1 MKKFLLLLLFVSFLG
16 SMVISE
22 LARAG
27 MNVNA
32 SSNLGN
38 ATGSSSLKSAF
49 HSTSGAVAN
58 SVHSGYSLKAR
69 AFKGENVR
77 IMNTFSK
84 NASTGVMNTET
95 DINFNGQPGSPGFID
110 AEEKIGVGSSKE
122 TGDEAECFDAAV
134 GIGLENNTEAKF
146 HSTGTTTTNTPMVN
160 FAPIAKGS
168 GRLKAGA
175 EGRYLKC
182 AMPGLEPIENTR
194 YEYRLRTHG
203 GDYDYAGNTTIDM
216 E

>member
-1 MKKFLLLLLFVSFLG
+1 MKGRIFFLLVVGICFLG
-16 SMVISE
+16 SMVV
-22 LARAG
+22 ADWVRAG

-49 HSTSGAVAN
+49 RSTSGAV
-58 SVHSGYSLKAR
+58 HSAYSLRSR
-69 AFKGENVR
+69 AFKGESVR
-77 IMNTFSK
+77 IMNNFSK
-84 NASTGVMNTET
+84 NASTGVMNTGT
-95 DINFNGQPGSPGFID
+95 DMQFSSQPNSPGFID
-110 AEEKIGVGSSKE
+110 AEEKIGVGSSS
-122 TGDEAECFDAAV
+122 DEVAGEVECFDAAV
-134 GIGLENNTEAKF
+134 GIGLENNTEAEF
-146 HSTGTTTTNTPMVN
+146 HSTGTTTTDTPMVN
-160 FAPIAKGS
+160 FVPIAKGS

-182 AMPGLEPIENTR
+182 AVPSLEPIENTR

-203 GDYDYAGNTTIDM
+203 GDYDYAGNYTIDM